1 MSQNPDNDE
10 AEDQPSASNLFERW
24 AETAIDERL
33 MFFRALAPREA
44 SDLFFGISTYDQA
57 FLIEFLGTSEKRIWL
72 RALAPDDTA
81 DVLQTLHP
89 DVRWSLIDLLDD
101 SARFEV
107 AGLLAYEEDEAGG
120 LMNPRF
126 PRIRPDATVREA
138 ISYLRKQ
145 SVNLETLYYCY
156 VLDQSQHLLGVI
168 SFRELIVAK
177 ETDTVRSRMR
187 EDVVSVNEK
196 MQQNLVARLMA
207 DHDLLA
213 VPVVDENG
221 RMKGIVTHDDI
232 VDVVEEEA
240 TEDIH
245 KIGGT
250 EALDV
255 PYMDTPLLSLV
266 KKRAG
271 WLAVLFVGEMLTASA
286 MSAYEHEIARAVILS
301 QFIPL
306 IISSGGNTG
315 SQASTLVIRAL
326 ALGEIRGRDWWK
338 VFKREVVSGII
349 LGAILAA
356 LGAARIVVWENMFN
370 IYGEHYLLLA
380 GVVAFSVLGV
390 VLWGTL
396 SGSMLP
402 LLLNKAKLDPA
413 SASAPFVA
421 TLVDVSGLIIY
432 FSIAKMILTGTML

>member
-1 MSQNPDNDE
+1 MSLDPQDE
-10 AEDQPSASNLFERW
+10 QEHASTLFTRW
-24 AETAIDERL
+24 SETALEERL
-33 MFFRALAPREA
+33 MFFRALPPREA
-44 SDLFFGISTYDQA
+44 GDLFFGLSTHEQA
-57 FLIEFLGTSEKRIWL
+57 FLVEFLSTSEKRIWL

-81 DVLQTLHP
+81 DVLQSLP
-89 DVRWSLIDLLDD
+89 VEMRWSLIDLLDD

-126 PRIRPDATVREA
+126 PRIRPDASVREA

-145 SVNLETLYYCY
+145 AQVNLESLYYCY
-156 VLDQSQHLLGVI
+156 VLDQSQHLLGII
-168 SFRELIVAK
+168 SFRDLIIAK

-187 EDVVSVNEK
+187 TDVVSVNEK
-196 MQQNLVARLMA
+196 MNQVNVAKLMA
-207 DHDLLA
+207 DHDLVA
-213 VPVVDENG
+213 VPVVDEAG

-232 VDVVEEEA
+232 VDVVQEEA

-245 KIGGT
+245 KIGGS

-255 PYMDTPLLSLV
+255 PYMDTPLLSLI

-286 MSAYEHEIARAVILS
+286 MAHYEEEISRAVILAL
-301 QFIPL
+301 FIPL
-306 IISSGGNTG
+306 IISSGGNSG

-326 ALGEIRGRDWWK
+326 ALEEIRLRDWWK
-338 VFKREVVSGII
+338 VFKREMISGLV
-349 LGAILAA
+349 LGGILATI
-356 LGAARIVVWENMFN
+356 GVIRIIAWENIFHS
-370 IYGEHYLLLA
+370 YGEHYLKLA
-380 GVVAFSVLGV
+380 LTVSLSLVGVVI
-390 VLWGTL
+390 WGTL

-402 LLLNKAKLDPA
+402 LILSKFKLDPA

-421 TLVDVSGLIIY
+421 TLVDVSGLVIY
-432 FSIAKMILTGTML
+432 FTLAKIILSGTML

>member
-1 MSQNPDNDE
+1 MSQDPQTE
-10 AEDQPSASNLFERW
+10 QEHAATLFTRW
-24 AETAIDERL
+24 SEIPLEERL
-33 MFFRALAPREA
+33 MFFRALPPREA
-44 SDLFFGISTYDQA
+44 GDLFFGISTHDQA
-57 FLIEFLGTSEKRIWL
+57 FLIEFLSTSEKRIWL

-81 DVLQTLHP
+81 DVLQSLP
-89 DVRWSLIDLLDD
+89 VDMRWSLIDLLDD

-126 PRIRPDATVREA
+126 PRIRPDASVREA

-145 SVNLETLYYCY
+145 AHVNLESLYYCY

-168 SFRELIVAK
+168 SFRDLIIAK
-177 ETDTVRSRMR
+177 ETDTVRSRMQT
-187 EDVVSVNEK
+187 DVVSVNEK
-196 MQQNLVARLMA
+196 MNQVNVAKLMA
-207 DHDLLA
+207 DHDLVA
-213 VPVVDENG
+213 IPVVDESG

-232 VDVVEEEA
+232 VDVVQEEA

-245 KIGGT
+245 KIGGS

-286 MSAYEHEIARAVILS
+286 MAHYEEEIASAVVLAL
-301 QFIPL
+301 FIPL
-306 IISSGGNTG
+306 IISSGGNSG

-326 ALGEIRGRDWWK
+326 ALGEIRRRDWYK
-338 VFKREVVSGII
+338 IFKRELVSGLI
-349 LGAILAA
+349 LGAILATI
-356 LGAARIVVWENMFN
+356 GIIRIIAWENMFHS
-370 IYGEHYLLLA
+370 YGIHYMKLA
-380 GVVAFSVLGV
+380 LTVSLSLVGVVI
-390 VLWGTL
+390 WGTL

-402 LLLNKAKLDPA
+402 LILSKFKLDPA

-421 TLVDVSGLIIY
+421 TLVDVSGLVIY
-432 FSIAKMILTGTML
+432 FSLAKLILSGTLL

>member
-1 MSQNPDNDE
+1 MKQDPQDE
-10 AEDQPSASNLFERW
+10 QDHISTLFVRW
-24 AETAIDERL
+24 GETSLEERL
-33 MFFRALAPREA
+33 IFFRALPPREA
-44 SDLFFGISTYDQA
+44 GDLFFGLSTHEQA
-57 FLIEFLGTSEKRIWL
+57 FLIEFLSTSEKRIWL

-81 DVLQTLHP
+81 DVLQALP
-89 DVRWSLIDLLDD
+89 VEMRWSLIDLLDD

-126 PRIRPDATVREA
+126 PRIRPDASVREA

-145 SVNLETLYYCY
+145 AHVNLETLYYCY

-168 SFRELIVAK
+168 SFRDLIIAK
-177 ETDTVRSRMR
+177 ETDTIRSRMQTS
-187 EDVVSVNEK
+187 VISVNEK
-196 MQQNLVARLMA
+196 MNQVLVAKLMA
-207 DHDLLA
+207 DHDLVA
-213 VPVVDENG
+213 IPVVDETG

-232 VDVVEEEA
+232 VDVVQEEA

-255 PYMDTPLLSLV
+255 PYMDTPLLELI

-271 WLAVLFVGEMLTASA
+271 WLAILFVGEMLTASA
-286 MSAYEHEIARAVILS
+286 MSHYEEEIASAVVLAL
-301 QFIPL
+301 FIPL
-306 IISSGGNTG
+306 IISSGGNSG

-326 ALGEIRGRDWWK
+326 ALGEIRLRDWWK
-338 VFKREVVSGII
+338 VFKRELLSGLILGSILATIGII
-349 LGAILAA
+349 
-356 LGAARIVVWENMFN
+356 RIVLWEHIFHS
-370 IYGEHYLLLA
+370 YGIHYVKLA
-380 GVVAFSVLGV
+380 LTVSLSLIGV
-390 VLWGTL
+390 VLWGTI

-402 LLLNKAKLDPA
+402 LILSKCKLDPA

-421 TLVDVSGLIIY
+421 TLVDVSGLVIY
-432 FSIAKMILTGTML
+432 FSIAKMILTGTLL

>member
-1 MSQNPDNDE
+1 MSLDPQDKQE
-10 AEDQPSASNLFERW
+10 RAATLFTRW
-24 AETAIDERL
+24 GETALEDRL
-33 MFFRALAPREA
+33 MFFRALPPREA
-44 SDLFFGISTYDQA
+44 SDLFFGLSTHEQA
-57 FLIEFLGTSEKRIWL
+57 FLIEFLSTSEKRIWL

-81 DVLQTLHP
+81 DVLQSLP
-89 DVRWSLIDLLDD
+89 VDIRWSLIELLDD

-126 PRIRPDATVREA
+126 PRIRPDASVREA

-145 SVNLETLYYCY
+145 AHVNLESLYYCY
-156 VLDQSQHLLGVI
+156 VLDQSQHLLGII
-168 SFRELIVAK
+168 SFRDLIIAK

-187 EDVVSVNEK
+187 TDVVSVNEK
-196 MQQNLVARLMA
+196 MNQVNVAKLMA
-207 DHDLLA
+207 DHDLVA
-213 VPVVDENG
+213 IPVVDETG

-232 VDVVEEEA
+232 VDVVQEEA

-255 PYMDTPLLSLV
+255 PYMDTPMLSLI
-266 KKRAG
+266 KKRGG

-286 MSAYEHEIARAVILS
+286 MAHYEEEIASAVVLAL
-301 QFIPL
+301 FIPL
-306 IISSGGNTG
+306 IISSGGNSG

-326 ALGEIRGRDWWK
+326 ALEEIRLRDWWK
-338 VFKREVVSGII
+338 VFKRELVSGLI
-349 LGAILAA
+349 LGTILA
-356 LGAARIVVWENMFN
+356 LIGVIRIIAWENIFHS
-370 IYGEHYLLLA
+370 YGEHYLKLA
-380 GVVAFSVLGV
+380 LTVSLSLVGV
-390 VLWGTL
+390 VLWGTI

-402 LLLNKAKLDPA
+402 LILSKCKLDPA

-421 TLVDVSGLIIY
+421 TLVDVSGLVIY
-432 FSIAKMILTGTML
+432 FTLAKLILSGTLL

>member
-1 MSQNPDNDE
+1 MSQDPKSDDHTE
-10 AEDQPSASNLFERW
+10 ATASNLFERW
-24 AETAIDERL
+24 GQTVLEERL
-33 MFFRALAPREA
+33 VFFRALPPREA
-44 SDLFFGISTYDQA
+44 SDLFFGLSTYDQA
-57 FLIEFLGTSEKRIWL
+57 FLIEFLSTSEKRIWL

-81 DVLQTLHP
+81 DVLQAMP
-89 DVRWSLIDLLDD
+89 VEMRWSLLDLLDD

-145 SVNLETLYYCY
+145 GVNLETLYYCY

-177 ETDTVRSRMR
+177 ESDSVRSRMR
-187 EDVVSVNEK
+187 TDVVSVNEK
-196 MQQNLVARLMA
+196 MNQVLVARLMS

-213 VPVVDENG
+213 VPVVDESG

-240 TEDIH
+240 TEDIQ

-255 PYMDTPLLSLV
+255 PYMDTPLHSLV

-271 WLAVLFVGEMLTASA
+271 WLAILFVGEMLTASA
-286 MSAYEHEIARAVILS
+286 MSHYEHEIARAVILS

-326 ALGEIRGRDWWK
+326 ALGEIRGRDWFK
-338 VFKREVVSGII
+338 IFKRELVSGII
-349 LGAILAA
+349 LGSILATI
-356 LGAARIVVWENMFN
+356 GVIRIVAWENMFQM
-370 IYGEHYLLLA
+370 YGPHYLLLA
-380 GVVAFSVLGV
+380 GTVAFAVLGV
-390 VLWGTL
+390 VLWGTIA
-396 SGSMLP
+396 GSMLP
-402 LLLNKAKLDPA
+402 LLLNRCKLDPA

-421 TLVDVSGLIIY
+421 TLVDVSGLVIY
-432 FSIAKMILTGTML
+432 FSLARLILKGTLL